1 MVLLY
6 HIVTIKTYEI
16 IIVYLSK
23 IYTYLVLQHKDENTS
38 GPQIRAWKVFIIHL
52 FIKSVNK
59 HTLDITHISDINFLG
74 GN

>member
-6 HIVTIKTYEI
+6 HIVTVKTYAI

-23 IYTYLVLQHKDENTS
+23 IYTYLVLHNMNENTP
-38 GPQIRAWKVFIIHL
+38 GLQIRAWKVFITHL
-52 FIKSVNK
+52 FINSVNK
-59 HTLDITHISDINFLG
+59 PTLDITHSSDIKFLG